1 MVSDACGQGI
11 RALEKDSQRG
21 ARVSVARSQQHKVVR
36 GGRSA
41 QGEWAL
47 SFALP
52 LSYASNSGVAE
63 G

>member
-36 GGRSA
+36 GEECSGGA
-41 QGEWAL
+41 AL

-52 LSYASNSGVAE
+52 LPYASNSGVAK